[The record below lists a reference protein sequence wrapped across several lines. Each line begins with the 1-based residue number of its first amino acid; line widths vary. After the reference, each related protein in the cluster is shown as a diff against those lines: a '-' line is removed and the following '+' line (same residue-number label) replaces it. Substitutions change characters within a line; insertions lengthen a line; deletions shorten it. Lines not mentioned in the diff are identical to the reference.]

1 MSGLA
6 ESAGMQ
12 TKASTPPASAY
23 LRALP
28 LRRIELDRVDAL
40 NDLLKNLAL
49 WKQQRPE
56 LAADIHTTSVC
67 LLSHPFTD
75 GRLDLTVLSSNR
87 ALPTMPLPVWQ
98 SLRQFFSSH
107 DLQGLTVILPA
118 SCCADWSAG
127 HHAAVMNALAPLH
140 ELTVNAPVAEP
151 AAGKKSRRVWAPA

>member
-49 WKQQRPE
+49 WKHQRPE

-75 GRLDLTVLSSNR
+75 GRLDLTALQSNR
-87 ALPTMPLPVWQ
+87 ALPTMPLEVWQ
-98 SLRQFFSSH
+98 SLRQFFSAH
-107 DLQGLTVILPA
+107 DLQAVSVTLPA
-118 SCCADWSAG
+118 KCQSAWSAR
-127 HHAAVMNALAPLH
+127 HRAAVMNALAPVR
-140 ELTVNAPVAEP
+140 ELNVITP
-151 AAGKKSRRVWAPA
+151 AAPPASGRKSRRVSAPA